1 MSTNQIAWRLLDVE
15 TARYVSGPVRLA
27 GGAVFAVA
35 PRLGLW
41 RGELDMV
48 TGRDVVCAIPATM
61 PAAQDGQPLTT
72 AQVRAWVENMDK
84 KDSGSAWLAK
94 RYLADYV
101 TE

>member
-1 MSTNQIAWRLLDVE
+1 MI
-15 TARYVSGPVRLA
+15 
-27 GGAVFAVA
+27 
-35 PRLGLW
+35 
-41 RGELDMV
+41 

-61 PAAQDGQPLTT
+61 PAARDGRPLTT

-84 KDSGSAWLAK
+84 EDSGSAWLAK